1 MALGKLALGK
11 WLWENFMQK
20 NETGLFYHTQEIN
33 SKWIKDL
40 NLNLKSCRTVKVP
53 QENREGKLLDF
64 WIDTKNKGNKSKNKQ
79 VRPRQVKNERRQQ

>member
-1 MALGKLALGK
+1 MAFGKLALGK

-20 NETGLFYHTQEIN
+20 KETGLFYHTQEIN

-40 NLNLKSCRTVKVP
+40 NLNLKSCRTVKVL

-79 VRPRQVKNERRQQ
+79 VRPRQSEK